1 MVGRISERLVEV
13 FCTTTVA
20 VMCGGSLA
28 GVLQVESWKWAW
40 LYARCSV
47 AAGTSGTVHLPDLSS
62 STCGT

>member
-1 MVGRISERLVEV
+1 MMGRISERLVEV
-13 FCTTTVA
+13 LSKTAGA

-40 LYARCSV
+40 LYAPCTV

-62 STCGT
+62 STCRT

>member
-13 FCTTTVA
+13 FCTTVA

-40 LYARCSV
+40 LYAWCSV